1 MGSAS
6 MGLIDSGPRWCV
18 ANSSRAQLHE
28 GCAQWQNDNMTD
40 EQKPASNDEKIRAE
54 VNRKISDEEFERVM
68 KSARKVM
75 RKNRDILRKL
85 ADTNYE

>member
-1 MGSAS
+1 
-6 MGLIDSGPRWCV
+6 
-18 ANSSRAQLHE
+18 
-28 GCAQWQNDNMTD
+28 MTD